1 MALSLSAEQKNL
13 KNLFFNED
21 RYIIPEYQRPYSWD
35 YDTCFQMYSDV
46 TSAYVE
52 NADYFMGNIILARSK
67 EDDESKPEVVDGQQR
82 LLTIWL
88 WLKVMS
94 LLMPSFNK
102 LKTATEIELWN
113 DANEIVPKVKSKVFE
128 TDDETYIQEIWRLNE
143 SNIDKYLIARTNKR
157 GEVDLKKCQN
167 NLPYIFLNIYNWIK
181 EFYSRLSSDE
191 KNKFVNYF
199 INQVY
204 LLPIELKAQGMSE
217 AIDKALKIFETIN
230 NRGQNLENADIFKST
245 LYAKAKSVNR
255 GKEFIEMWIN
265 IRSDCNRLNISID
278 DLFRY
283 YSHIIRGKNGIVSTE
298 KNLREF
304 FVSEEISPLKR
315 NDFESVVSDL
325 NRIINI
331 LTNINVWK
339 QDPREISFWLNIMS
353 AYTNINPWYAI
364 VTKMYVTD
372 ELDNLV
378 PFMKDMVRFCYSY
391 GSSRS
396 IRFAIYDIINDI
408 VNGGNWKN
416 KYIQTVE
423 NADLSSLGRL
433 KKGYALLFYYLSD
446 QEVCVNGYKFETII
460 KPAQIKSAHLITE
473 ETLASLGNYVVLPKV
488 GAIQNNSYFNLY
500 HSNKKQPIMDE
511 RVIKKE
517 ISGRENYIKTLLQSF
532 FNNKQ

>member
-21 RYIIPEYQRPYSWD
+21 QYIIPEYQRPYSWD

-46 TSAYVE
+46 TSAYAE

-88 WLKVMS
+88 WLKAMS

-102 LKTATEIELWN
+102 LKTATEIGLWN
-113 DANEIVPKVKSKVFE
+113 DTNEIVPKVKSKVFE
-128 TDDETYIQEIWRLNE
+128 TDDETYIQEIWHLNE
-143 SNIDKYLIARTNKR
+143 SSIDNYLIARTNKKK
-157 GEVDLKKCQN
+157 EIDLKKCRN
-167 NLPYIFLNIYNWIK
+167 NLPYSFLNIYSWLK
-181 EFYSRLSSDE
+181 EFYSRLTSLE

-199 INQVY
+199 INQIY
-204 LLPIELKAQGMSE
+204 LLPIELKAQYMSE
-217 AIDKALKIFETIN
+217 AIDKALRIFETIN

-304 FVSEEISPLKR
+304 FVREEISPLKH
-315 NDFESVVSDL
+315 NDFESIIGDL
-325 NRIINI
+325 NHIINV
-331 LTNINVWK
+331 LTNINILK
-339 QDPREISFWLNIMS
+339 QDASEISLWLNIMS

-364 VTKMYVTD
+364 VAKMYVTD
-372 ELDNLV
+372 ELDDLV

-408 VNGGNWKN
+408 INSGNWRN
-416 KYIQTVE
+416 KYVQTVE

-433 KKGYALLFYYLSD
+433 KKGYALLAYYLD
-446 QEVCVNGYKFETII
+446 HQEVCTKGYKFETIV
-460 KPAQIKSAHLITE
+460 KLAQVKSVQLITE
-473 ETLASLGNYVVLPKV
+473 ETLASLGNYVVLPKTSV
-488 GAIQNNSYFNLY
+488 IQDNSYFELY
-500 HSNKKQPIMDE
+500 HSNKIQAIMDE
-511 RVIKKE
+511 EVIVKE
-517 ISGRENYIKTLLQSF
+517 IYKREKHIKDLLQSF
-532 FNNKQ
+532 FNNK

>member
-52 NADYFMGNIILARSK
+52 NTDYFMGNIILARSK

-88 WLKVMS
+88 WLKAMS

-143 SNIDKYLIARTNKR
+143 SGIDKYLIARTNKK

-167 NLPYIFLNIYNWIK
+167 NLPYSFLNIYNWLK
-181 EFYSRLSSDE
+181 EFYSRLTSDE

-255 GKEFIEMWIN
+255 GKDFIEMWIN

-304 FVSEEISPLKR
+304 FVSEEISPLKH

-325 NRIINI
+325 NHIINI

-339 QDPREISFWLNIMS
+339 QDTREISFWLNIMS

-372 ELDNLV
+372 ELDDLV

-416 KYIQTVE
+416 KYVQTVE

-433 KKGYALLFYYLSD
+433 KKGYALLSYYLSE
-446 QEVCVNGYKFETII
+446 QEVCGNGYKFETIV
-460 KPAQIKSAHLITE
+460 KSAQIKSAHLITE

-488 GAIQNNSYFNLY
+488 GAIQSNSYFNLY

-511 RVIKKE
+511 ILIKKE
-517 ISGRENYIKTLLQSF
+517 ISERENYIKTLLQSF